1 MPDLFSREA
10 VPSYKRVDV
19 HLMDPREIDI
29 LPEFNG
35 RKNLPPI
42 DDLLR
47 EFPDPKIGQLVD
59 GIVRKREGRPRLL
72 AGPRRWRAAIQL
84 TEEGKGPFDGVFK
97 LRCKNFSGTPLE
109 CFLVTLKE
117 NQAAE
122 TDAEDDAYNIS
133 RLIHNFS
140 MSEEDVAIKAYNR
153 RTLDGKPDVK
163 WVRDRLALTDLAPE
177 ALAALKTGKLK
188 PNAAVALAKLSA
200 KVQREKIAS
209 GEKLTVASINSSP
222 APTPAKVTETPAKAK
237 PAPRSVTAMWAFWKQ
252 MEGEKPGT
260 FRHRLAVANIAWMND
275 ANDDAFHAAIV
286 ELEKLLKA
294 AGKAAA

>member
-29 LPEFNG
+29 MPEFNG
-35 RKNLPPI
+35 RKSLPPI

-59 GIVRKREGRPRLL
+59 VIITKREGRPVLL
-72 AGPRRWRAAIQL
+72 AGHRRWRAAIQL

-117 NQAAE
+117 NQRAE

-133 RLIHNFS
+133 RLIQNFS

-153 RTLDGKPDVK
+153 RTLDGKADVK

-222 APTPAKVTETPAKAK
+222 APKADDKPDKVKA
-237 PAPRSVTAMWAFWKQ
+237 APRSVTGMCRFWRQ
-252 MEGEKPGT
+252 MAGEKPGT
-260 FRHRLAVANIAWMND
+260 FKHRLAVANLAWLD
-275 ANDDAFHAAIV
+275 SADDNTFHAAIV
-286 ELEKLLKA
+286 ELEKSLKTGRVA
-294 AGKAAA
+294 A